1 MTSNQTPFKTP
12 YHPIPNSTSPPS
24 YIHHS
29 LQTPQ
34 LSVLKNI
41 AQFTFGDKI
50 GEGTFGIVRKATHIL
65 TGESVAIK
73 ILDKTKLKTPTDKT
87 RLEREI
93 SILQRLHH
101 PNIINLYQVI
111 YTNYTIY
118 LIQEYACGKEL
129 LSHIISKRK
138 LNESEACKYFQQ
150 IISGIEYMHRMCVA
164 HRDIKPENVL
174 ITFTKEIKIVD
185 FGLSNTYK
193 KGTFLSTA
201 CGSPCYAAPEMLEG
215 KKYRGVSVDIWSCGT
230 VLYMMLTGKLPFEDD
245 DNVQLYKKIITG
257 QYTLPE
263 FLSRNAKDLIRKM
276 LQTNP
281 RKRITLNDIKGHS
294 WFNIVSPVG
303 NVYSGIDVNT
313 HVLPVDDD
321 IVNKMEKYD
330 YDKDEVKR
338 NVILNE
344 HNNVTTTYYLLLKK
358 KVRQGI
364 ASVSDC
370 KSELFEEYVRNEKN
384 LLRKYKGGL
393 NEVVKERVPLTV
405 VNDDNDDDGECIT
418 VNERNCSK
426 QQKRKYRNKSAQE
439 RNGIIKVKSCK
450 YKQECL
456 QKQMFT
462 YFTQRLSRVNNN
474 NNNSNDNGVVMTS
487 IRTPKVC
494 NTRNINTNTYNNK
507 RNNTNNNNNNNTFT
521 YSYFK
526 YFKTDDTIKKSI
538 CSPIYKQRNN
548 RHYMTIQIK
557 NNHKQFHQ
565 CKLTKNIY
573 KVNESRNNTTNN
585 NNIPNATEYKHSN
598 KTKHT
603 TLLHSQPKSISVE
616 NKIKHNYK
624 LHNKKDIKTFNII
637 DNIKNKKA
645 CSVSKERN
653 KRRSNILNKVNSIK
667 NVYNHKHPPETNNNN
682 NNEIYSPIPIE
693 GLFPTPLS
701 TMTTTITSILT
712 TNKIKHTYNK
722 KHHTFKCD
730 KLQPNNNSLHFSISL
745 HPLPHSI
752 NTCYIT
758 FHKHR
763 GSTLDYINLLNLIY
777 SNIN

>member
-1 MTSNQTPFKTP
+1 MTLNQTPLKTP
-12 YHPIPNSTSPPS
+12 YHPI
-24 YIHHS
+24 
-29 LQTPQ
+29 QTPQ
-34 LSVLKNI
+34 LSTLKNI

-93 SILQRLHH
+93 SILKHLHH

-111 YTNYTIY
+111 NTNYTIY
-118 LIQEYACGKEL
+118 LIQEYVCGKEL

-164 HRDIKPENVL
+164 HRDIKPENIL

-215 KKYRGVSVDIWSCGT
+215 KKYRGLSVDIWSCGT

-245 DNVQLYKKIITG
+245 DKVQLYKKIITG
-257 QYTLPE
+257 QYVLPE

-281 RKRITLNDIKGHS
+281 CKRITLNDIKSHS
-294 WFNIVSPVG
+294 WFNIVSTVN
-303 NVYSGIDVNT
+303 NVYSGINVNT

-330 YDKDEVKR
+330 YDKNEVKR

-370 KSELFEEYVRNEKN
+370 KSEMFEEYVSNENN

-393 NEVVKERVPLTV
+393 NEVIKEIVPLTV
-405 VNDDNDDDGECIT
+405 VNDNGRECIT
-418 VNERNCSK
+418 VNERSCSK
-426 QQKRKYRNKSAQE
+426 QPKRKYRNKSAWE
-439 RNGIIKVKSCK
+439 RNGIIKVSSCK

-456 QKQMFT
+456 HKQMFT

-474 NNNSNDNGVVMTS
+474 NNNDNSVMITS
-487 IRTPKVC
+487 IRTPKVR
-494 NTRNINTNTYNNK
+494 NTRNINTNTSNNK
-507 RNNTNNNNNNNTFT
+507 CNNTNNNNNTFT
-521 YSYFK
+521 YSHFNS
-526 YFKTDDTIKKSI
+526 FKTDDTIKKSI
-538 CSPIYKQRNN
+538 CSPIHKQRNN
-548 RHYMTIQIK
+548 KHYMTIQIK
-557 NNHKQFHQ
+557 NNHKQFPQ

-573 KVNESRNNTTNN
+573 KVNESRNNTIN
-585 NNIPNATEYKHSN
+585 NNITNTTEYKYLN

-624 LHNKKDIKTFNII
+624 LHNRKDNKIFNII
-637 DNIKNKKA
+637 DNIKNKKV
-645 CSVSKERN
+645 CSASKERN
-653 KRRSNILNKVNSIK
+653 DRNNYKRSNILNKVNSTK
-667 NVYNHKHPPETNNNN
+667 NVYNHKHPTETNNNN
-682 NNEIYSPIPIE
+682 NNEIQSPIPIE

-701 TMTTTITSILT
+701 TMITTITSILT
-712 TNKIKHTYNK
+712 TNKIKYTYDK

-730 KLQPNNNSLHFSISL
+730 KLQPNNNSLHFDISL
-745 HPLPHSI
+745 HSLPHPI

-758 FHKHR
+758 FYKHR
-763 GSTLDYINLLNLIY
+763 GSTFDYIHLLNLIY